1 MGLDLNTPRSSG
13 HRPVCGVL
21 TCEESFTP
29 DTPNTTRNTSQ
40 HRSISSMRLFQT
52 PQAKLTDVFS
62 STDDNRMIA
71 ELNVN
76 RPRITR
82 VSDGVKVNG
91 VLEAERA
98 ALRLEL
104 VKEIDC
110 QALYL
115 CEVKTSDDQGNE
127 FVHTNRLQQES
138 KTHKN
143 QADGMV
149 TAPGAL
155 SQELVL
161 LQQHMSYIGSS
172 LEGKLGALELRL
184 DGKLG
189 ALESH
194 LDGKLGALESRLD
207 GKLDAIRK
215 ELTDKFD
222 RKFAELESHND
233 ANQNRLE
240 DKIETRVVDKLCQL
254 EMKLPDIE
262 DDGYA
267 NAQIL
272 DKITNGM
279 KSYKEQIKHDN
290 ERTLRQNGLI
300 FSNLTSNI
308 ETTIQG
314 HMNAILTLEQRNQL
328 SFNTLMSA
336 NDKLINSSL
345 ELSHQFQ
352 DDFSVLQNNL
362 RMDFDH
368 LKSGVQNSSSETLSA
383 VRELISDT
391 NSTMW
396 NSLKPVVFDILI
408 PKECKK
414 GMFPSLLGT
423 AFPYHVIQ
431 PNGTSEL
438 DAPYLCDS
446 VTGGGGWIVIQ
457 RRVSDGVDFY
467 RNWAEYREGF
477 GSLDGDFWWGNE
489 KIHALTNSGRYE
501 LRVDL
506 KYKGKSRFAHYSSF
520 SLDGENDNY
529 ALRLGTYDG
538 TAGDSLSFHNG
549 KPFSTYDRDNDGRSQ
564 NDAVQYSGAWWYS
577 SYDSNLNGKWNTVG
591 SVKAASWYTFSSRD
605 SVSFSEM
612 KLRKI

>member
-1 MGLDLNTPRSSG
+1 MGLDLNTPTSSG
-13 HRPVCGVL
+13 HRSVCGVL

-29 DTPNTTRNTSQ
+29 HTPNITRSASQ

-52 PQAKLTDVFS
+52 PQAKLTDVRS
-62 STDDNRMIA
+62 NTDEKGMIA
-71 ELNVN
+71 ELNVD

-82 VSDGVKVNG
+82 VSDGVKVDG

-110 QALYL
+110 QAVYL
-115 CEVKTSDDQGNE
+115 CEVKTSDGQGNE
-127 FVHTNRLQQES
+127 FVHTNRLHQES

-143 QADGMV
+143 QADGVVMS
-149 TAPGAL
+149 PGEL

-172 LEGKLGALELRL
+172 LEGKLGALE
-184 DGKLG
+184 
-189 ALESH
+189 
-194 LDGKLGALESRLD
+194 SRLD
-207 GKLDAIRK
+207 GKIDDVRK

-222 RKFAELESHND
+222 RKFAELESHTD
-233 ANQNRLE
+233 AYQNRLE

-290 ERTLRQNGLI
+290 ERALRQNGLI

-328 SFNTLMSA
+328 SFNTLISA
-336 NDKLINSSL
+336 NDKLINSSS
-345 ELSHQFQ
+345 ELSNQFQ
-352 DDFSVLQNNL
+352 DDFSVFQNNL
-362 RMDFDH
+362 HMDFDH

-383 VRELISDT
+383 VRDLISDT

-396 NSLKPVVFDILI
+396 NSLKPVIFDILI

-431 PNGTSEL
+431 ANGTSEL

-457 RRVSDGVDFY
+457 RRVSGSVDFY

-489 KIHALTNSGRYE
+489 KIHALTSSGRYE

-506 KYKGKSRFAHYSSF
+506 KYKGKSSFAHYRSF

-549 KPFSTYDRDNDGRSQ
+549 KPFSTYDRDNDGRAQ
-564 NDAVQYSGAWWYS
+564 NDAVEYSGAWWYS
-577 SYDSNLNGKWNTVG
+577 SYESNLNAKWNTVG
-591 SVKAASWYTFSSRD
+591 SGKAARWYTFSGGD